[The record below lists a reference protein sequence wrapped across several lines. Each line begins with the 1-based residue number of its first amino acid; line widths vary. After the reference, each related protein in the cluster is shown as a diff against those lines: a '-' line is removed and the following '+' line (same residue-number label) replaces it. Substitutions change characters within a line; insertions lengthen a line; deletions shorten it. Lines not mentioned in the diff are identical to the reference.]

1 MNKNIFSVQQFISL
15 LVQRNELKKRHP
27 VKLMLFFLNSL
38 ALQIRKKIG
47 FKAGTRSLRKIGHKL
62 QMGSRLI
69 GYSVLIIFLL
79 TLGWLWKGNIIFA
92 QSATTVSVA
101 PASQTL
107 DTGVT
112 GSVDIN
118 VANMVNAGA
127 YQFTLTFDPTL
138 MQVTSVNDGGFLSV
152 PNRTSIPLTPIID
165 NTNGRVVMGAVS
177 FGIVDGP
184 SGDGTLAT
192 INFTTSGQGTTSLSL
207 SNVILL
213 NILAQN
219 VSLVSQNGSLTVG
232 FAPSPSPTILP
243 TPLPTIDPTPTPLP
257 TPVPTPDP
265 TPTPTPLPTP
275 IPTPTPT
282 PLPSIDPSPTPL
294 PSATSNPTPTPVPSP
309 SATPAPSPTSV
320 MWLELETTPVLIN
333 EQFVVSLNLDT
344 LGASI
349 AGLDAR
355 ILFDPRRARVIRI
368 DDNKL
373 LPETPRTVFNNGNGT
388 IELSQIVPPN
398 ESFNGAGEVA
408 RFVVRPLLSGELALA
423 FDFVANARN
432 ESNVIENATGVDI
445 LIQPDELLIDVF
457 EPADLILH
465 LTTPSESTISGHIVR
480 GTLTDTESSWSASRV
495 DTDVN
500 GMSEPVRLDN
510 SFIQTIKTFLFKVS
524 GFLRRRFTVDVQPGV
539 NDFDLGALK
548 AGDLNDDGIV
558 NTLDISLM
566 YDRWFRTGTAD
577 YNRDGIVNTYDYWV
591 LTQNYFEV
599 DE

>member
-1 MNKNIFSVQQFISL
+1 M
-15 LVQRNELKKRHP
+15 KKLR
-27 VKLMLFFLNSL
+27 
-38 ALQIRKKIG
+38 
-47 FKAGTRSLRKIGHKL
+47 RKI
-62 QMGSRLI
+62 
-69 GYSVLIIFLL
+69 VLIIFAILAGFSFWFVK
-79 TLGWLWKGNIIFA
+79 TITARA
-92 QSATTVSVA
+92 QTATTVSVF
-101 PASQTL
+101 PANQTL
-107 DTGVT
+107 DTAVS
-112 GSVDIN
+112 GSVDVRVAN
-118 VANMVNAGA
+118 VANAGA

-138 MQVTSVNDGGFLSV
+138 MQVTSVNDAAFLSV
-152 PNRTSIPLTPIID
+152 PDRTAIPLTPIID
-165 NTNGRVVMGAVS
+165 NTNGRIVMGAVS

-192 INFTTSGQGTTSLSL
+192 INFTTSGQGTTPLTL

-219 VSLVSQNGSLTVG
+219 ISSISQDGALTVG

-243 TPLPTIDPTPTPLP
+243 TPLPT
-257 TPVPTPDP
+257 PVPTPD
-265 TPTPTPLPTP
+265 PTPTPLPTP
-275 IPTPTPT
+275 IPTPVPTPT
-282 PLPSIDPSPTPL
+282 PLPSLDPSPTPL
-294 PSATSNPTPTPVPSP
+294 PTVDPTPTPIPSP
-309 SATPAPSPTSV
+309 TVTPTPSPTSI
-320 MWLELETTPVLIN
+320 MWLELETSPVLIN
-333 EQFVVSLNLDT
+333 EQFVVSLHLDT

-373 LPETPRTVFNNGNGT
+373 LAETPRTVFNNGNGT
-388 IELSQIVPPN
+388 IELSQIMPPN
-398 ESFNGAGEVA
+398 ESFNGTGEVA
-408 RFVVRPLLSGELALA
+408 RFVVRPLLSGELALV

-432 ESNVIENATGVDI
+432 ESNVIENATGADI
-445 LIQPDELLIDVF
+445 LIQPEDLLIDVF

-465 LTTPSESTISGHIVR
+465 LTTPSESTISGHSVR
-480 GTLTDTESSWSASRV
+480 GTLTDTESSWSATRV
-495 DTDVN
+495 DTDIN
-500 GMSEPVRLDN
+500 GTSEPVRLDN

-524 GFLRRRFTVDVQPGV
+524 GFLRRRFTVDVRPGV
-539 NDFDLGALK
+539 NDVDLGAIK